1 MCRGVGSCLR
11 LAVGF
16 REIGKTFGVC
26 HYCIQSGWKFA
37 NIGSYAS
44 QKALVVYI
52 GTKTVELLESFT
64 SGSLATKA
72 PLSGQKTQ
80 VLISICDKCPWNG
93 WRCDFSRANE
103 AGLCRASGCGQ
114 RKTVS
119 IHLAPTIIFD
129 KRYDATVPA
138 RTQESGIFRCML
150 VNFQKNSFIFSSS
163 SLKVTSNRQ
172 PFRLWPNENY

>member
-16 REIGKTFGVC
+16 REIGKTFGVW

-37 NIGSYAS
+37 NIGACTR
-44 QKALVVYI
+44 QKASVVYI
-52 GTKTVELLESFT
+52 RTKTVELLESFT

-80 VLISICDKCPWNG
+80 VLISICDKCPWNE

-103 AGLCRASGCGQ
+103 AGLWRAGGCGH
-114 RKTVS
+114 RKKVTN
-119 IHLAPTIIFD
+119 HLAPTIIFG
-129 KRYDATVPA
+129 KRCNNYDSQNLRIWYFSGHVGEFSKELIYFFFKQSESDFKSAT
-138 RTQESGIFRCML
+138 L
-150 VNFQKNSFIFSSS
+150 
-163 SLKVTSNRQ
+163 
-172 PFRLWPNENY
+172 